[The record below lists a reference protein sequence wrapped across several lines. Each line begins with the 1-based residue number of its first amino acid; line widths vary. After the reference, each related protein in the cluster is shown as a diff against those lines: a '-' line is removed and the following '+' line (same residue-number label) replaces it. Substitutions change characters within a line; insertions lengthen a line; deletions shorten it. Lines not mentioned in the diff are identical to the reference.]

1 MADKE
6 TTKEKN
12 GSDFRNGTTIDNVV
26 GRRGLPMIQ
35 THKKVMDSSEIC
47 HDDSSPSVKAQTIH
61 ELHSLQKKKNNKS
74 TPNTPIRSSTTTQS
88 PFASIS
94 EEERQKQK
102 QQLQSIRY
110 LHIIIILMIDAIYE
124 LN

>member
-61 ELHSLQKKKNNKS
+61 ELHSLQKKKS

-102 QQLQSIRY
+102 QKQKQQLQSIRY
-110 LHIIIILMIDAIYE
+110 VPTYYYIHDRCYI
-124 LN
+124 